1 MLVRPGFEPT
11 TSRTVVPVLNQLSQS
26 YSQFII
32 FRPRQNRQRLDLA
45 FNISNYSID
54 RVKEA
59 TFFLGVILDEQLT
72 WKSHIHNVARKV
84 SKAIGI
90 IYKSSFCL
98 NNSALRTLYYS
109 LIYPYLFYCVS
120 VWASTYPSNLRR
132 LITLQK
138 RVVRIM
144 SRTAFDAHTE
154 PLFINLRILNLT
166 DIYKLQ
172 IGKFMYHCKSG
183 LHVLPDS
190 FNDMFLV
197 TRQVH
202 SYGTRISELF
212 YLPQCR
218 TNIRKFS
225 ISFQGPNF
233 YNSLSPEIRNA
244 TSTATFCSEL
254 RAFLLS

>member
-1 MLVRPGFEPT
+1 M
-11 TSRTVVPVLNQLSQS
+11 
-26 YSQFII
+26 
-32 FRPRQNRQRLDLA
+32 
-45 FNISNYSID
+45 
-54 RVKEA
+54 
-59 TFFLGVILDEQLT
+59 
-72 WKSHIHNVARKV
+72 
-84 SKAIGI
+84 GI

-98 NNSALRTLYYS
+98 NNSALRALYYS
-109 LIYPYLFYCVS
+109 LIYPYLFYWVS

-154 PLFINLRILNLT
+154 PLFKNLRILNLK

-172 IGKFMYHCKSG
+172 IGKFMYQCESG
-183 LHVLPDS
+183 LLPES

-197 TRQVH
+197 TRQVRQVH
-202 SYGTRISELF
+202 SHGTRSSKLF

-244 TSTATFCSEL
+244 TSTATFCSRL
-254 RAFLLS
+254 KAFLLS